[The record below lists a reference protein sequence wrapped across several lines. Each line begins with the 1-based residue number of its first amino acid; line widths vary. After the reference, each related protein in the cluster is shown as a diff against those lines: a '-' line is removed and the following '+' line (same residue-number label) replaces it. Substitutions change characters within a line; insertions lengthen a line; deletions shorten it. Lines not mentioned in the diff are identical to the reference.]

1 MDRQFGDNNLK
12 VSVIMNYDFGF
23 PSLIIRGCVWFGGV
37 FGVWGG
43 GWFFFSCYIVSVTVA
58 AADFILH
65 LLGKELTVCM
75 WIART
80 AGEKFTLCFA
90 RCFFPSQLPC
100 LYHF

>member
-43 GWFFFSCYIVSVTVA
+43 GVGFFSLV
-58 AADFILH
+58 ILCLS
-65 LLGKELTVCM
+65 LLLLLILFCIFWGK
-75 WIART
+75 
-80 AGEKFTLCFA
+80 
-90 RCFFPSQLPC
+90 SLPC
-100 LYHF
+100 VCG